1 MGHSRFLAAV
11 AIVLLAGGAAAA
23 GEKPKAPPKEKKI
36 CKSVKTTS
44 SRIASKRICK
54 TAEEWARGS
63 SQEEL
68 DAAADRLSGMGRNN

>member
-1 MGHSRFLAAV
+1 MGHSRLFAAV
-11 AIVLLAGGAAAA
+11 AIVLLAGGAAAK
-23 GEKPKAPPKEKKI
+23 EKPADAPKEKKI

-54 TAEEWARGS
+54 TAEEWARSS